1 MIAQKLAILS
11 INMNLIQVVENCDCD
26 LVPEGKF
33 GALDQSGNYFGDFD
47 TRSEAY
53 RFITLITQEI
63 TRITTGQ

>member
-1 MIAQKLAILS
+1 MIAQKLAILN
-11 INMNLIQVVENCDCD
+11 INMSLIQVVENCDCD

-53 RFITLITQEI
+53 RFITLITQDINE
-63 TRITTGQ
+63 REAK

>member
-1 MIAQKLAILS
+1 MIAPNLAILS
-11 INMNLIQVVENCDCD
+11 INMILIQVVENCDCD

-53 RFITLITQEI
+53 RFITLITQDINE
-63 TRITTGQ
+63 REAK

>member
-1 MIAQKLAILS
+1 MIAPKRAILS
-11 INMNLIQVVENCDCD
+11 INMSLIQVVENCDCD